1 MSQHYQQ
8 RPRNNHYSKQYHKR
22 PRPQYPPRQ
31 GQGAYRPR
39 KKRQASSSE
48 LFMTIALVVVF
59 VLVALATR
67 ISSDSLPLLIA
78 FLVLIAASVMAVML
92 FVAFRRNQKL
102 KAIQLSGVDVMDG
115 FVFEKY
121 VEELLKNQGFQ
132 HVRLTEK
139 YDLGIDAIADKDG
152 ERWGI
157 QIKRNRGKTKAES
170 VRQAVTAL
178 NHYQCTRAMVV
189 SNSTFTNSARQLADS
204 NRCVL
209 IDRAKLGEWIVA
221 YQHQTR

>member
-1 MSQHYQQ
+1 MSQQYHQQ
-8 RPRNNHYSKQYHKR
+8 RGYNQ
-22 PRPQYPPRQ
+22 RPQRPYRSGKPGNRPNHN
-31 GQGAYRPR
+31 YRPR
-39 KKRQASSSE
+39 KKRQAAGSE
-48 LFMTIALVVVF
+48 LFMTLAVVVVF
-59 VLVALATR
+59 ALAAVATR
-67 ISSDSLPLLIA
+67 VSSEALPLIIA
-78 FLVLIAASVMAVML
+78 FLVLIAASVLAGML

-121 VEELLKNQGFQ
+121 VAELLKSQGFAN
-132 HVRLTEK
+132 VRLTEK

-189 SNSTFTNSARQLADS
+189 SNSLFTGAARQLADS

-209 IDRAKLGEWIVA
+209 VDRSVLGEWIVA
-221 YQHQTR
+221 YQHRS